1 MNLIAPDGTV
11 GWVED
16 AQVPEALKA
25 GYREA
30 TPADVA
36 RAKAGESPVQAGL
49 EGLARGATAGISD
62 AVLTGYYKGRG
73 EDPGQVLARKE
84 ENPAAS
90 LTGEIAGI
98 LMPGPT
104 AANAITKVGNVA
116 KGVVAGKT
124 AGRAIQG
131 VTEAGLWGLGTVI
144 SEDAL
149 HDQALTAENL
159 GAGVL
164 SSTLVGGGTNV
175 VFGKVGDLGRS
186 ALVKAFG
193 GGALKNSLE
202 DLAAKAT
209 MRQVT
214 LPSDRSKD
222 FLRARSQDIGK
233 FVAKEGI
240 TRGAPTMAEAARRA
254 EERAGK
260 AADEVTRIVA
270 ELDNKGVEFDPFKL
284 RSRVE
289 QEIIQPM
296 LNTPSKTESVAMLRE
311 WLDKFFK
318 KVEVP
323 NISSDINA
331 PKTRIELVPRVK
343 SFSKVRDELQAL
355 RSKISERDPKFA
367 SQMDDLFKSRGGLQ
381 EEFFDQAGELGDALR
396 KANDDLAKASKFRQ
410 LAQKA
415 ADRQEQNRGISLT
428 DYIVGSSAGHLGG
441 TMFGPLGIGAG
452 VAGSLANKF
461 MRERGGFVAANALEM
476 MAGSKVL
483 NRIADGLAK
492 TMEKQLKA
500 NAGFGGPFRTM
511 LEVAAAKG
519 SMDLLTTHVGLAQTD
534 PEYLA
539 AVGMQPEDPNIVAD
553 YADKAHRLG
562 TLANS
567 TEQMQAGIDKAI
579 DRVMGSARGRPA
591 APPKVSMS
599 VEEYRAT
606 VQKLRELAMNSDSI
620 KKQIA
625 EIAPVTA
632 GMSAVNIVKAA
643 QYLLEKAPKDPNEH
657 LPPAL
662 QRPWS
667 PTRQELA
674 TWNRCVRAV
683 GNPASVFEDIQHGT
697 VTPEGIEALRTV
709 YPRLYQEFKDRM
721 MSRLGDLAEP
731 LERKKRAQVQVIL
744 GDLDDPRQVALIQAM
759 HARNKPSQP
768 QKPDGREKID
778 VQRNLLTQGQRLE
791 NKSKEDA

>member
-16 AQVPEALKA
+16 AQVPEALKS

-30 TPADVA
+30 TPAEVA

-98 LMPGPT
+98 LVPGPT
-104 AANAITKVGNVA
+104 AANAISKVGNVA
-116 KGVVAGKT
+116 KGVVVGKT
-124 AGRAIQG
+124 AGRAMQG
-131 VTEAGLWGLGTVI
+131 LAEGGLWGLGTVI

-222 FLRARSQDIGK
+222 FLRKRSDDIGK
-233 FVAKEGI
+233 FVNKEGI

-254 EERAGK
+254 NERAGV
-260 AADEVTRIVA
+260 AAKEIDDAIQRIDA
-270 ELDNKGVEFDPFKL
+270 TQAFDSFNL
-284 RSRVE
+284 RSRIE
-289 QEIIQPM
+289 QEVIDPIR
-296 LNTPSKTESVAMLRE
+296 NIPSRADSVKNLE
-311 WLDKFFK
+311 GWLDEFFG
-318 KVEVP
+318 KVMVGP
-323 NISSDINA
+323 T
-331 PKTRIELVPRVK
+331 PVTV
-343 SFSKVRDELQAL
+343 SKVRTFRQVWDELQSM
-355 RSKISERDPKFA
+355 RSKIKSQDPKFA
-367 SQMDDLFKSRGGLQ
+367 SSKEDFFHARKVLQ
-381 EEFFDQAGELGDALR
+381 EEFFTQAGSQWEGLLR
-396 KANDDLAKASKFRQ
+396 KANDDLGKAGKFSE

-415 ADRQEQNRGISLT
+415 ADRQVQNRGISLT

-441 TMFGPLGIGAG
+441 SMFGPLGIGVG

-539 AVGMQPEDPNIVAD
+539 AVGMQPEDPNVVAD

-562 TLANS
+562 VLANS